1 MLNRME
7 FIKTIKF
14 RQRELGDNLEY
25 LNSGLSPFTNP
36 KLSGISLSP
45 GCKSCKSGTWWCLY
59 VGYKCN
65 ATCWYCPQGS
75 LEIKDSKNDH
85 PEGMQHLWIEDIYR
99 CLKVIKPGTI
109 DGISYSG
116 GEPFL
121 YFDKIISFASNI
133 LKEYPEIYQWIYTN
147 GILVTEEK
155 LKILKDVGIKEIRF
169 HIGATNCSKPII
181 DKLEMASK
189 IIDRVTVETPAM
201 PNIRDFLI
209 NKNGLNILIDSGV
222 TQLNLSEL
230 YFTSEEQYKDQMIYM
245 YSSIF
250 RGSHISPI
258 ISRLTT
264 YDIIEHVIKNNFKI
278 LCNDCSH
285 ESRDA
290 QLLTRELNKNRLANM
305 W

>member
-7 FIKTIKF
+7 FLRIIKI
-14 RQRELGDNLEY
+14 RQKELGDNLEY

-36 KLSGISLSP
+36 KLSNISLSP
-45 GCKSCKSGTWWCLY
+45 GCKSCKNGTWWCLY

-65 ATCWYCPQGS
+65 ADCWYCPQGT
-75 LEIKDSKNDH
+75 LEIKENKTDH
-85 PEGMQHLWIEDIYR
+85 PEGMQHLWIEDIFR
-99 CLKVIKPGTI
+99 CLKVITPGTI

-121 YFDKIISFASNI
+121 YFNKIINFASNI
-133 LKEYPEIYQWIYTN
+133 LKEYPNIYQWIYTN
-147 GILVTEEK
+147 GILVTEDK
-155 LKILKDVGIKEIRF
+155 LKILKDVGVKEIRF
-169 HIGATNCSKPII
+169 HIGATNCSQVVI
-181 DKLEMASK
+181 DKLKIAAK
-189 IIDRVTVETPAM
+189 IIDRVTVETPST
-201 PNIRDFLI
+201 PDIRDFLI
-209 NKNGLNILIDSGV
+209 NDGLKILINSGV

-230 YFTSEEQYKDQMIYM
+230 YFTSPDQYKDYTLYT

-264 YDIIEHVIKNNFKI
+264 YDIIEYIIKYNLKI

-290 QLLTRELNKNRLANM
+290 QLLTRELNKNRLINM

>member
-7 FIKTIKF
+7 FLKVIHE
-14 RQRELGDNLEY
+14 RQHQLDENLVY
-25 LNSGLSPFTNP
+25 LNSGLSPYTNP
-36 KLSGISLSP
+36 KLSGIDLSS
-45 GCKSCKSGTWWCLY
+45 GCKSCKDGTWWCLY

-65 ATCWYCPQGS
+65 CDCWYCPQGTTD
-75 LEIKDSKNDH
+75 IKNSKADH
-85 PEGMQHLWIEDIYR
+85 PEGMQYLWIEDIKR
-99 CLKVIKPGTI
+99 CLKLVKPGTI
-109 DGISYSG
+109 NGVSYSG

-121 YFDKIISFASNI
+121 YLDKIIEFSTYVTKNH
-133 LKEYPEIYQWIYTN
+133 PNIYQWIYTN
-147 GILVTEEK
+147 GLLVTNDK
-155 LKILKDVGIKEIRF
+155 LQILKDVGIKEIRF
-169 HIGATNCSKPII
+169 HIGATNFNSEIL
-181 DKLEMASK
+181 DKLEDASK
-189 IIDRVTVETPAM
+189 IIDRVTVETPSM
-201 PNIRDFLI
+201 PQLKEYLI
-209 NKNGLNILIDSGV
+209 NNDGLTKLIDSGV

-230 YFTSEEQYKDQMIYM
+230 YFVYPEQHQNFTLYT

-264 YDIIEHVIKNNFKI
+264 YDILEYIINKKLKI

-290 QLLTRELNKNRLANM
+290 QLLTRELNSNRLTNM